1 MRRWRRATA
10 IVLRLTPFVV
20 AFLRDRHRWLLFGGP
35 RKISEAKHRRRAE
48 RLTRAIAAL
57 GPTFIKLAQVFSARA
72 DILPEPYLSVVGT
85 LQDHVPPDRPDA
97 IRAVIEAEEGAP
109 VGELFAAF
117 DDTPVATA
125 SLGQVHRAELDGRP
139 VAVKV
144 LRPGV
149 EELIAVD
156 LDISYSILF
165 ILNLLFSND
174 HHVKAFTTVIGEFA
188 VKVRVEMDFRQEA
201 EHLQRFRRHFANDA
215 RVRAPDV
222 HEALTRRRV
231 LVMEWVDG
239 DKIDALDGRIA
250 AGEISH
256 AHLMATLIEVY
267 LRMLLVQGFLHADPH
282 PGNLLVDR
290 EGRIVFLDWGMVVP
304 LRPATRERI
313 VRIAL
318 ATARQDIDGMINGM
332 YELGMIDPDI
342 SRAEIRDAAAEIL
355 AVVERARELGVE
367 RVQQI
372 LSEIMDTFYTWPLV
386 LPRELVYFFRAAAL
400 LEGIGFRYNP
410 DFNGIQAARP
420 VVLAMRADLLH
431 AAGREPAQVALNLVD
446 ETRAVLGGV
455 RDVVRRAEREELRV
469 RMHPRDLLRLERLL
483 LLQSRR
489 VLFSIFALTIALI
502 SSITFIA
509 IRNVW
514 LLLSGLAVSLF
525 LFVVTVFIPMHLLES
540 PLRHARG
547 VRPGAREQ
555 ERLAGEPVEPRQN
568 GDPHV

>member
-10 IVLRLTPFVV
+10 IVVRLTPFVV
-20 AFLRDRHRWLLFGGP
+20 AFLRDRHRWLLFGPP
-35 RKISEAKHRRRAE
+35 RKLSEAKHRRRAE

-85 LQDHVPPDRPDA
+85 LQDHVPPDQPEA
-97 IRAVIEAEEGAP
+97 IRAVIEAEEEAP
-109 VGELFAAF
+109 VGRLFSAF

-174 HHVKAFTTVIGEFA
+174 HHVKAFTTVVGEFA
-188 VKVRVEMDFRQEA
+188 VKVRAEMDFRQEA
-201 EHLQRFRRHFANDA
+201 EHLQRFRRHFASDR
-215 RVRAPDV
+215 RVRAPEV
-222 HEALTRRRV
+222 RESLTRRRV

-239 DKIDALDGRIA
+239 DKIDALAGRIA
-250 AGEISH
+250 AGEISPRR
-256 AHLMATLIEVY
+256 LMATLIEVY

-290 EGRIVFLDWGMVVP
+290 DGRIVFLDWGMVVP

-313 VRIAL
+313 VRVAL

-342 SRAEIRDAAAEIL
+342 SRAEIRDAATEIL
-355 AVVERARELGVE
+355 GVVERARDLGVE
-367 RVQQI
+367 RVQEI

-400 LEGIGFRYNP
+400 LEGIGLRYDP
-410 DFNGIQAARP
+410 EFNGIQAARP
-420 VVLAMRADLLH
+420 VVLDMRPELLH

-446 ETRAVLGGV
+446 ETRSVLGGV

-514 LLLSGLAVSLF
+514 LLLTGLVVSLIMF
-525 LFVVTVFIPMHLLES
+525 IVTVFIPIHMLES

-547 VRPGAREQ
+547 IRPGARAQ
-555 ERLAGEPVEPRQN
+555 DRLAGPPASPRRPE
-568 GDPHV
+568 DPDV

>member
-10 IVLRLTPFVV
+10 IVVRLTPFVV
-20 AFLRDRHRWLLFGGP
+20 AFLRDRHRWLLFGPP
-35 RKISEAKHRRRAE
+35 RKLSPAKHRRRAE

-72 DILPEPYLSVVGT
+72 DILPQPYLSVLST
-85 LQDHVPPDRPDA
+85 LQDHVPPDRPEA
-97 IRAVIEAEEGAP
+97 IRSVIEAEEGAP
-109 VGELFAAF
+109 VGELFSAF

-125 SLGQVHRAELDGRP
+125 SLGQVHRADLDGRP

-156 LDISYSILF
+156 LDISYSLLVV
-165 ILNLLFSND
+165 LNLLFSND
-174 HHVKAFTTVIGEFA
+174 HHVKALTSVVGEFA
-188 VKVRVEMDFRQEA
+188 VKVGVEMDFRQEA
-201 EHLQRFRRHFANDA
+201 EHLQRFRRHFANDG

-222 HEALTRRRV
+222 HDALTRRRV

-239 DKIDALDGRIA
+239 DKIDALDSRIA
-250 AGEISH
+250 TGEISH
-256 AHLMATLIEVY
+256 ARLMNTFIEVY

-304 LRPATRERI
+304 LRPATRERL
-313 VRIAL
+313 VRVAL

-355 AVVERARELGVE
+355 GVVERARELGVE
-367 RVQQI
+367 RVQEI

-410 DFNGIQAARP
+410 DFNGVQAARP
-420 VVLAMRADLLH
+420 VVLAMRGDLLH
-431 AAGREPAQVALNLVD
+431 AAGREPTQVALSLMD

-455 RDVVRRAEREELRV
+455 RDVVHRAEREELRV
-469 RMHPRDLLRLERLL
+469 RMHPRDLLRLERLV

-489 VLFSIFALTIALI
+489 ILFSIFALTIALI

-509 IRNVW
+509 LRNVW
-514 LLLSGLAVSLF
+514 LLLIGLAVALF
-525 LFVVTVFIPMHLLES
+525 MFVVTVFIPIHLLES

-547 VRPGAREQ
+547 IRPGAREREQ
-555 ERLAGEPVEPRQN
+555 LADRPAQPGQHGN
-568 GDPHV
+568 THV

>member
-1 MRRWRRATA
+1 MRRWRRGTA
-10 IVLRLTPFVV
+10 IFLRLTPFVV
-20 AFLRDRHRWLLFGGP
+20 AFLRDRHRWVLFGAP
-35 RKISEAKHRRRAE
+35 RKLSAAKHRRRAE
-48 RLTRAIAAL
+48 RLTRTIARL
-57 GPTFIKLAQVFSARA
+57 GPTFIKLAQVFGARA
-72 DILPEPYLSVVGT
+72 DILPEPYLTTIST
-85 LQDHVPPDRPDA
+85 LQDQVPPDRPEA
-97 IRAVIEAEEGAP
+97 IRSVIEAEEGVP
-109 VGELFAAF
+109 VDTLFSSF
-117 DDTPVATA
+117 EDEPVATA
-125 SLGQVHRAELDGRP
+125 SLGQVHRAQRDGRT

-156 LDISYSILF
+156 LEISYSILF
-165 ILNLLFSND
+165 GLNLLFSND
-174 HHVKAFTTVIGEFA
+174 HHVKALTSVVREFA
-188 VKVRVEMDFRQEA
+188 VKVRAEMDFRQEA
-201 EHLQRFRRHFANDA
+201 EHLERFRHHFAGDG
-215 RVRAPDV
+215 RVRAPETL
-222 HEALTRRRV
+222 EALTRRRV

-239 DKIDALDGRIA
+239 DKIDALAERIA
-250 AGEISH
+250 AGDISH
-256 AHLMATLIEVY
+256 DRLMATLIEVY

-282 PGNLLVDR
+282 PGNLLVDA

-313 VRIAL
+313 VSVAL
-318 ATARQDIDGMINGM
+318 ATARQDTDGMINGM

-355 AVVERARELGVE
+355 GVVERARELGVE
-367 RVQQI
+367 RVQEI
-372 LSEIMDTFYTWPLV
+372 VGEIMDTFYTWPLV

-410 DFNGIQAARP
+410 EFNGIKAARP
-420 VVLAMRADLLH
+420 VVLGMRGELLH

-502 SSITFIA
+502 ASITFIA
-509 IRNVW
+509 VRNVW
-514 LLLSGLAVSLF
+514 LLLTGIVVALIM
-525 LFVVTVFIPMHLLES
+525 FVVTVFIPMHLLES

-555 ERLAGEPVEPRQN
+555 ERLAGPPPAPSRRS
-568 GDPHV
+568 DSHV

>member
-1 MRRWRRATA
+1 
-10 IVLRLTPFVV
+10 
-20 AFLRDRHRWLLFGGP
+20 
-35 RKISEAKHRRRAE
+35 
-48 RLTRAIAAL
+48 
-57 GPTFIKLAQVFSARA
+57 
-72 DILPEPYLSVVGT
+72 
-85 LQDHVPPDRPDA
+85 
-97 IRAVIEAEEGAP
+97 
-109 VGELFAAF
+109 
-117 DDTPVATA
+117 
-125 SLGQVHRAELDGRP
+125 
-139 VAVKV
+139 
-144 LRPGV
+144 
-149 EELIAVD
+149 
-156 LDISYSILF
+156 
-165 ILNLLFSND
+165 
-174 HHVKAFTTVIGEFA
+174 
-188 VKVRVEMDFRQEA
+188 
-201 EHLQRFRRHFANDA
+201 
-215 RVRAPDV
+215 
-222 HEALTRRRV
+222 
-231 LVMEWVDG
+231 
-239 DKIDALDGRIA
+239 
-250 AGEISH
+250 
-256 AHLMATLIEVY
+256 
-267 LRMLLVQGFLHADPH
+267 
-282 PGNLLVDR
+282 
-290 EGRIVFLDWGMVVP
+290 
-304 LRPATRERI
+304 
-313 VRIAL
+313 
-318 ATARQDIDGMINGM
+318 
-332 YELGMIDPDI
+332 
-342 SRAEIRDAAAEIL
+342 
-355 AVVERARELGVE
+355 VERARELGVE